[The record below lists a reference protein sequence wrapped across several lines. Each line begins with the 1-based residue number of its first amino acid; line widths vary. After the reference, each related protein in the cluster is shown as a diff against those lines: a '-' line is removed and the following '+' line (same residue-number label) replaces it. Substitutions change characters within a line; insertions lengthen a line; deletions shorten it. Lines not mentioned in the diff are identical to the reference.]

1 MKVYSDPGMIKCI
14 AFFVYIY
21 FIQVNIV
28 STWPWD
34 IYNMFWAVWG
44 QESMVK
50 SLGSS
55 LMPSSLSLSF
65 TRYDYSSDF
74 FFPFKTE
81 FSCLA

>member
-1 MKVYSDPGMIKCI
+1 
-14 AFFVYIY
+14 
-21 FIQVNIV
+21 
-28 STWPWD
+28 
-34 IYNMFWAVWG
+34 
-44 QESMVK
+44 MVK